1 MKRRSKHSL
10 SHFNLLTTSMGYITP
25 IQCVEVL
32 PGDSFL
38 QDNSV
43 FIRTMPLVAP
53 VMHPVHA
60 EIRSFFVPTRII
72 WTGFTDFITGG
83 PDGLNADTPPYFIAT
98 AENTKLGEL
107 NDYLGVPPDILA
119 GTQFSA
125 LPARAYNA
133 IFNEYFRDQDIDEE
147 VPLSLESGEDTTTS
161 FTLQR
166 ADWRKDYFTLAR
178 PFEQKG
184 VAAEVP
190 IRSSGGAITGLTATT
205 TISGNGQPTFKV
217 PTTGTGSGNI
227 CTTAISPISVSSYTQ
242 SHCGKY
248 SSTLFTN
255 NQSGAGHYL
264 SWDNPAL
271 NATTTVDGNASFELG
286 AMTISDFREAMAL
299 QRFQEKR
306 ALYGSRYEDYQA
318 FLGIRSSD
326 ARLQHPEYLGGGQ
339 RTIQFSEVLQT
350 AEGTDPVGSLRGH
363 GIGAL
368 KTRRFMRFF
377 NEHGYVLSI
386 LIIRPMSIYTQ
397 GLNRMFSR
405 KTKYDYWQAE
415 TQHIGQQA
423 LLNKEL
429 YAASDK
435 GDEVFGYTNK
445 YNEYRHHPSNVHG
458 EFRNYYEDWH
468 LGRKFTA
475 TPVLNSDFLKCHP
488 SNRIFAET
496 TDNYDKLL
504 VMAQNSIRA
513 RRIISQIGDPI

>member
-72 WTGFTDFITGG
+72 WKGFTDFITGG
-83 PDGLNADTPPYFIAT
+83 PDGLNADTPPFFVAD
-98 AENTKLGEL
+98 ANNTKLGEL
-107 NDYLGVPPDILA
+107 NDYLGVPPDIRA

-133 IFNEYFRDQDIDEE
+133 IFNEYFRDQDIDDE
-147 VPLSLESGEDTTTS
+147 VPLSLESGEDKTTS

-190 IRSSGGAITGLTATT
+190 IRSSGGAITGLKADSTATTSISIGEDYNKWSPSGSGQVLKREGTLQFRNSNSQDVDMTHTHGATATT
-205 TISGNGQPTFKV
+205 TVN
-217 PTTGTGSGNI
+217 
-227 CTTAISPISVSSYTQ
+227 
-242 SHCGKY
+242 
-248 SSTLFTN
+248 
-255 NQSGAGHYL
+255 
-264 SWDNPAL
+264 
-271 NATTTVDGNASFELG
+271 TTVSGNASFELG

-377 NEHGYVLSI
+377 NEHGYVISI